1 MVLRNGWH
9 NGARSHRAAANTIY
23 GGFASERRRRRL
35 TGDLCFDGT
44 LRFHPF
50 LQRCAEA
57 SRLGAEV

>member
-35 TGDLCFDGT
+35 TGDLCFDGYFT
-44 LRFHPF
+44 VSPISSALR
-50 LQRCAEA
+50 
-57 SRLGAEV
+57 

>member
-35 TGDLCFDGT
+35 TSDLCFDGYFT
-44 LRFHPF
+44 VSPISSALR
-50 LQRCAEA
+50 
-57 SRLGAEV
+57 